1 MRSVYVSLV
10 LLTACGDDGDHGHI
24 IPDPDAHPMF
34 RDAPGAPS
42 TCGRVLG
49 ADGPRHVVISR
60 PYDTA
65 GNAATKFEVL
75 SLSAA
80 GVLARGATPVTFDMH
95 RTNFG
100 TIAFTPDGKIGLVAQ
115 EDGSLGV
122 FALADDGTPS
132 VVTAGFG
139 SETFYADRVIV
150 DPSGDFAY
158 ILDGNTRANG
168 GGIYAIRIGCDG
180 TPTSLGLIAAGSTPG
195 SLILDGDRALVAA
208 GELLGTATGVDA
220 ELLHWTGAT
229 APTVTSGADAFGDDD
244 AIVGGSALT
253 SDKHTFLIGDKNSF
267 SATGNRVAVVTV
279 GDTTVTP
286 ASILTPVADPESIQ
300 TSPFGNVAIVTTAD
314 GDAIHVL
321 DDGGANNA
329 WQVRGLLT
337 YTSGNPMQP
346 GDTTAITRGALNGH
360 VLVSELSSIRQV
372 VFHDDGSVV
381 DIGSLQFGDGLDQI
395 LGAIGV
401 QP

>member
-1 MRSVYVSLV
+1 MRSVYVSV
-10 LLTACGDDGDHGHI
+10 LLLAACGDDG
-24 IPDPDAHPMF
+24 AHSHDGPI
-34 RDAPGAPS
+34 DGTVTLDSPAGSS
-42 TCGRVLG
+42 TCGRVLA

-60 PYDTA
+60 PYDTN
-65 GNAATKFEVL
+65 GDAATKFEVL
-75 SLSAA
+75 SLSAT

-122 FALADDGTPS
+122 FALAADGTPS
-132 VVTAGFG
+132 VVTASFG
-139 SETFYADRVIV
+139 SATFYADRVIV

-195 SLILDGDRALVAA
+195 GLILDGDRALVAA
-208 GELLGTATGVDA
+208 GSLLDSATGADA
-220 ELLHWTGAT
+220 ELLHWMGTDL
-229 APTVTSGADAFGDDD
+229 PTVTAGADAFGDDD
-244 AIVGGSALT
+244 AIVGGAALT

-267 SATGNRVAVVTV
+267 STTGNRVAVVTV
-279 GDTTVTP
+279 GDTTLTP
-286 ASILTPVADPESIQ
+286 ANILTMIADPESIQ

-321 DDGGANNA
+321 DDGGTNHA
-329 WQVRGLLT
+329 WQIRGLLA

-360 VLVSELSSIRQV
+360 VFVSELSSIRQV

-381 DIGSLQFGDGLDQI
+381 DTGSLQFGDGLDQI